1 MENFTQSVTETTT
14 DLGQNISEE
23 TATELLKS
31 AKSMNDN
38 VFAHIHM
45 YGLIIL
51 IPLGIIFNSLSLIV
65 FRISKDFSTSIGN
78 HLKCISISDSIMLV
92 GMLLT
97 STNEYWEEK
106 LGLPDIFSMNNFS
119 CKMSMYVAKVGC
131 ISTGL
136 IMTSA
141 TIERFL
147 AIALPL
153 KYRSW
158 NTLRTSKI
166 ILSVFFILSIGI
178 STFVLF
184 FREIT
189 EKGKC
194 GVIEKHRKIY
204 DLMYTIFPTAIANGI
219 CGSVIL
225 IFTLMI
231 IGLLFHQSRVRNAL
245 TNNSV
250 GSNSKKEIRVSVM
263 LVSIASLFI
272 LLRFPK
278 VIIMKLILAN
288 SGNPL
293 LIQSVSKLVTFLIA
307 VNHSVNFVIYMIFME
322 SFRKTFCDM
331 FSCFNVKIIEC
342 IYKFRGEKPDDD

>member
-1 MENFTQSVTETTT
+1 MENFTQAVTETTT

-51 IPLGIIFNSLSLIV
+51 IPLGIIFNSLSLII
-65 FRISKDFSTSIGN
+65 FRKSKDFSTSIGN
-78 HLKCISISDSIMLV
+78 HLKCISISDSIMLI
-92 GMLLT
+92 GMFLT
-97 STNEYWEEK
+97 STNEYWEEN
-106 LGLPDIFSMNNFS
+106 LGLPDIFSLNYFS

-147 AIALPL
+147 AIAFPL

-204 DLMYTIFPTAIANGI
+204 DIMYTIFPTAIANGI

-225 IFTLMI
+225 IFTLMV

-250 GSNSKKEIRVSVM
+250 GSNSKKEIRISVM
-263 LVSIASLFI
+263 LISIASLFI
-272 LLRFPK
+272 LFRFPK

-288 SGNPL
+288 SGNEL
-293 LIQSVSKLVTFLIA
+293 LIQSMQNS
-307 VNHSVNFVIYMIFME
+307 
-322 SFRKTFCDM
+322 
-331 FSCFNVKIIEC
+331 
-342 IYKFRGEKPDDD
+342 